1 MDSLHSAAPALR
13 PAGSKINWKWL
24 LYLMPALLVYTGFMA
39 LPLLN
44 SLRLSFFTGS
54 GFTLNEFVGFDNYI
68 KLFTDPNTS
77 ERFWGAFF
85 NTWFFFFVHMFVQN
99 TLGLVFALILSNRL
113 FRGKN
118 IFRTVIFIPATLAI
132 VVTGFL
138 WKLILNPQWGFV
150 NMFLKSIGLEA
161 LALPWLGLTTT
172 ALPVIALVSS
182 WQWVGIPTMM
192 FLAAL
197 QGIPEEYFE
206 AAVIDGANSWQVF
219 RLIKLPMLVPI
230 IGVVTILTFTGNFNA
245 FDVVF
250 AMAGVNGAPEYSS
263 DILGTYFYRIGIA
276 GEHPVGIPNMGLGA
290 AVASVTFIVL
300 FIGVTLFRHLT
311 EQKEGVN

>member
-1 MDSLHSAAPALR
+1 MDVQIAQNSSPKKRSKIAWKWFLYLFPAL
-13 PAGSKINWKWL
+13 I
-24 LYLMPALLVYTGFMA
+24 VYTGFMA

-54 GFTLNEFVGFDNYI
+54 GFTLDIFVGFENYI

-77 ERFWGAFF
+77 QRFWGAFG

-99 TLGLVFALILSNRL
+99 TLGMVFALILSDRL
-113 FRGKN
+113 FKGKN
-118 IFRTVIFIPATLAI
+118 FYRTLIFIPATLAI

-138 WKLILNPQWGFV
+138 WKLILNPKWGII
-150 NMFLKSIGLEA
+150 NITLKALGLKT
-161 LALPWLGLTTT
+161 LALPWLGLSET
-172 ALPVIALVSS
+172 ALPVISLVSS

-206 AAVIDGANSWQVF
+206 AGMIDGANRWQVF
-219 RLIKLPMLVPI
+219 RFIKLPMLIPI

-250 AMAGVNGAPEYSS
+250 AMAGVNGAPDYSS
-263 DILGTYFYRIGIA
+263 DILGTYFYRVGIA
-276 GEHPVGIPNMGLGA
+276 GEHPVGIPDMGMGA
-290 AVASVTFIVL
+290 TVASVTFLVL
-300 FIGVTLFRHLT
+300 FIGVSIFRKLT
-311 EQKEGVN
+311 QQKEGDQ

>member
-1 MDSLHSAAPALR
+1 MN
-13 PAGSKINWKWL
+13 KINKIEWKWVWYL
-24 LYLMPALLVYTGFMA
+24 LPALLLYTGFMA

-54 GFTLNEFVGFDNYI
+54 GFTLNEYVGFDNYI
-68 KLFTDPNTS
+68 KLIMDPHTS

-99 TLGLVFALILSNRL
+99 TLGLVFALILSNKL
-113 FRGKN
+113 FKGKN
-118 IFRTVIFIPATLAI
+118 IYRTIIFIPATLAI

-138 WKLILNPQWGFV
+138 WKLILNPKWGSL
-150 NMFLKSIGLEA
+150 NMFLESIGLGDFT
-161 LALPWLGLTTT
+161 LPWLGLTET
-172 ALPVIALVSS
+172 ALPVISLVSS

-197 QGIPEEYFE
+197 QGIPEDYFE
-206 AAVIDGANSWQVF
+206 AAEIDGANKWQVF
-219 RLIKLPMLVPI
+219 RHIKLPMLVPI

-245 FDVVF
+245 FDVVY

-290 AVASVTFIVL
+290 TVASVTFVVL
-300 FIGVTLFRHLT
+300 FIGVMLFKRFT
-311 EQKEGVN
+311 EPKEGAR